1 MRKRGMTRRELEITN
16 INDILN
22 ILDNCKY
29 LHLGLVDGDEPYV
42 VPLNYGYTMEDEKL
56 TLYMHCATRGYKLDL
71 INANPK
77 VFFTMNC
84 DVAPF
89 EGEMPCQYGTAY
101 KCLMG
106 RGTAEVVE
114 DPSKKMEALSIFMK
128 TQTNLDFQFTEKLVS
143 AVSIIKVDVSEYTAK
158 ARIHPLEK

>member
-56 TLYMHCATRGYKLDL
+56 TLYMHCAT
-71 INANPK
+71 
-77 VFFTMNC
+77 
-84 DVAPF
+84 
-89 EGEMPCQYGTAY
+89 
-101 KCLMG
+101 
-106 RGTAEVVE
+106 
-114 DPSKKMEALSIFMK
+114 
-128 TQTNLDFQFTEKLVS
+128 
-143 AVSIIKVDVSEYTAK
+143 
-158 ARIHPLEK
+158 